1 MSILVG
7 NTKYTNISPLMT
19 ANDKPTPYVVECSII
34 AVNPFWKVFD
44 GSDTTYF
51 RSNISTV
58 TPFTISLDYGEGNEQ
73 LVGAYRLVCTY
84 NTAWSMK
91 SWTFEG
97 SNDNT
102 VWDVLDTRSDISWDT
117 NNTQD
122 FTFSNLTKYRYYRF
136 NVLEKNGTN
145 SVCINKV
152 MFLQEESAN
161 IEFRKVLKANLPSKK
176 LDGIDTIY
184 FTEDGDIFITDK
196 KGNLIPSGVTH
207 ISSEELNML
216 SMKADGLY
224 VAPTPVK
231 NDGDG
236 SLYLADDGE
245 YKKAIPTTLSSDD
258 CRNLIGNLWSE
269 AQETIEDEDT
279 DVVSTKN
286 LQDIMK
292 DNNSLINDKISLLT
306 QVATSE
312 DCVEMSENLAKILK
326 RE

>member
-1 MSILVG
+1 
-7 NTKYTNISPLMT
+7 MT
-19 ANDKPTPYVVECSII
+19 ADNQPTPYVTECSII
-34 AVNPFWKVFD
+34 TVNPFWKAFD
-44 GSDTTYF
+44 GTNTTYF

-73 LVGAYRLVCTY
+73 LVGAYRLVCSY
-84 NTAWSMK
+84 NTKWSMK

-102 VWDVLDTRSDISWDT
+102 TWDVLDTRSDISWDT

-122 FTFSNLTKYRYYRF
+122 FAFSNLTKYRYYRF

-145 SVCINKV
+145 SVCINEI

-196 KGNLIPSGVTH
+196 MGNLIPSGVAH
-207 ISSEELNML
+207 VSSEELNML
-216 SMKADGLY
+216 TIKPDGLY
-224 VAPTPVK
+224 VPPTPVK

-236 SLYLADDGE
+236 SLY
-245 YKKAIPTTLSSDD
+245 
-258 CRNLIGNLWSE
+258 
-269 AQETIEDEDT
+269 
-279 DVVSTKN
+279 
-286 LQDIMK
+286 
-292 DNNSLINDKISLLT
+292 
-306 QVATSE
+306 
-312 DCVEMSENLAKILK
+312 
-326 RE
+326 